1 MEGRSEDIMTNE
13 SGALGV
19 RNFTLSTD
27 IFQKPDLDIYT
38 QMMYFVLSSYG
49 GENGMP
55 QLKDVAR
62 KGRMTIKQ
70 AISAM
75 QRLVELKLVPHK
87 LFRQMVGEFQDDRLS
102 WAAKGL
108 LTYCK
113 TQDNVTVSG
122 LLAMSDQSGED
133 EQSIRKALLELKQ
146 HGYLEE
152 YPALARLANG

>member
-1 MEGRSEDIMTNE
+1 MNNE
-13 SGALGV
+13 QPSSSGV

-27 IFQKPDLDIYT
+27 VFQRPDLDIYS

-49 GENGMP
+49 SDAGMP
-55 QLKDVAR
+55 VLKDVAR
-62 KGRMTIKQ
+62 KGRMTIKE

-108 LTYCK
+108 LTFCK
-113 TQDNVTVSG
+113 TQENVTVSS
-122 LLAMSDQSGED
+122 LLEMSDQSGED
-133 EQSIRKALLELKQ
+133 EHSIRKALLELKQ
-146 HGYLEE
+146 HGYLDE
-152 YPALARLANG
+152 YPALSKLAN

>member
-1 MEGRSEDIMTNE
+1 MNNE
-13 SGALGV
+13 TSTSGV
-19 RNFTLSTD
+19 RNFTLSSD
-27 IFQKPDLDIYT
+27 IFQRPDLDIYS
-38 QMMYFVLSSYG
+38 QMMYFVLSSYATDA
-49 GENGMP
+49 GMP
-55 QLKDVAR
+55 VLKDVAR
-62 KGRMTIKQ
+62 KGRMTIKE

-113 TQDNVTVSG
+113 SQDNVSISG
-122 LLAMSDQSGED
+122 LLEMSDQSGED
-133 EQSIRKALLELKQ
+133 EQSIRKALLELRE

-152 YPALARLANG
+152 YPALSRLASGS